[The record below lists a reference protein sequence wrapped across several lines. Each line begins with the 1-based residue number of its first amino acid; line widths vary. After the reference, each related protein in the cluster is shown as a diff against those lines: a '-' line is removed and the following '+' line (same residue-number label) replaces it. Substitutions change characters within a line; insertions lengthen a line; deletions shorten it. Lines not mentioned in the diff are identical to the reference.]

1 MSAKSSEA
9 TAMEARPGRIECP
22 EPPEQPEPANPG
34 RVFDTERVATPRDAT
49 ESVTEQLAHGG
60 NRGAVDETYDT
71 SVKIAEALEGSA
83 RAIGDKPVEPSDAAA
98 IHAAEASAV
107 GGGGAAMIPG
117 GVAEQAQAAAASN
130 ASAVR
135 GEDMVTMADVL
146 TVTMPFPSQATIKLP
161 TGKAVTSEVA
171 AAAAEA
177 EAANEPR
184 GKTNPRGVSAALD
197 MAAKHNSEHDRAT

>member
-1 MSAKSSEA
+1 
-9 TAMEARPGRIECP
+9 MEARPGRIECP

-146 TVTMPFPSQATIKLP
+146 TVTMPFPSLR
-161 TGKAVTSEVA
+161 GDDKAADGSEVA